1 MSSKVLKFES
11 SKVLTCNRQQS
22 TAIDSNRNFS
32 TLELSNFR
40 TSPSPPPA
48 DEVVRLDDV
57 KRHYLVGD
65 EIVRALDGV
74 SFSIRKGSYWAIMG
88 PSGSGK
94 STMLNILGCLDR
106 PSSGAYWL
114 NGVNV
119 AEMEDNQLSDHRLR
133 NLGFIFQSF
142 HLIPEL
148 TVRENIEV
156 PMLYLGLSHSERMR
170 KAHDLADRVGMSH
183 RLRHLPSELSGGQR
197 QRVAVARALA
207 NDPAVLLA
215 DEPTGNLDSA
225 TSVQIMGLFQELHD
239 QGKTVIVVT
248 HEMDIAQYAKVN
260 VILKDGKIA
269 SMRGGEGHR

>member
-1 MSSKVLKFES
+1 MSV
-11 SKVLTCNRQQS
+11 
-22 TAIDSNRNFS
+22 
-32 TLELSNFR
+32 
-40 TSPSPPPA
+40 PA
-48 DEVVRLDDV
+48 AGEVVRLEEV
-57 KRHYLVGD
+57 KRHYHVGD
-65 EIVRALDGV
+65 EIVRALDGI

-88 PSGSGK
+88 HSGSGK

-119 AEMEDNQLSDHRLR
+119 AEMDDDELSDHRLR

-142 HLIPEL
+142 HLIPQL

-156 PMLYLGLSHSERMR
+156 PLLYLGIPAAERIK
-170 KAHDLADRVGMSH
+170 KAKELADRVGMGH
-183 RLRHLPSELSGGQR
+183 RLKHLPSELSGGQR

-225 TSVQIMGLFQELHD
+225 TSTQIMGLFQELYD

-248 HEMDIAQYAKVN
+248 HEADIANYAKSRI
-260 VILKDGKIA
+260 ILKDGRIA
-269 SMRGGEGHR
+269 SITEGSL

>member
-1 MSSKVLKFES
+1 MIVQTTERLRP
-11 SKVLTCNRQQS
+11 N
-22 TAIDSNRNFS
+22 
-32 TLELSNFR
+32 
-40 TSPSPPPA
+40 A

-65 EIVRALDGV
+65 ETVRALDGV

-106 PSSGAYWL
+106 PSEGAYWL

-119 AEMEDNQLSDHRLR
+119 AEMDDNELSDHRLR
-133 NLGFIFQSF
+133 NLGFVFQSF
-142 HLIPEL
+142 HLIPQL
-148 TVRENIEV
+148 TVSENIEV
-156 PMLYLGLSHSERMR
+156 PMLYLGLSQAERKQR
-170 KAHDLADRVGMSH
+170 AEALAERVGMSH

-225 TSVQIMGLFQELHD
+225 TSVQIMALFHELYE
-239 QGKTVIVVT
+239 QGKTVILVT
-248 HEMDIAQYAKVN
+248 HEPDIAAYAKASIV
-260 VILKDGKIA
+260 LKDGRIL
-269 SMRGGEGHR
+269 SLTEGQP